1 MTTSLYIQ
9 CIAMFILGQAFD
21 LMFSKIPENRKLF
34 VKANEQFSLKKYWAS
49 DWNIIVGAFAVGI
62 MLIIGLD
69 QLIKWKPGVLDYVK
83 WFFAGVGALCSIIAG
98 RWSNCKKYI
107 SDIIDR
113 KTNIADSVTN
123 NG

>member
-1 MTTSLYIQ
+1 
-9 CIAMFILGQAFD
+9 MFLLGQIFD
-21 LMFSKIPENRKLF
+21 LMFSQIPENRKLF
-34 VKANEQFSLKKYWAS
+34 KKANEDFSIKKYWAS
-49 DWNIIVGAFAVGI
+49 DWNIIIGAAVVGA

-83 WFFAGVGALCSIIAG
+83 WFFGGVGALCSTISG
-98 RWSNCKKYI
+98 RWSNCKRYI
-107 SDIIDR
+107 SDIIDK